1 MKVLILVSLLSV
13 QSEFVKCAKHLRSEL
28 THMSHLR
35 PTCRCHSGLNPVL
48 LILGKDVSF
57 GPSCNVCSCM
67 NSYSTS
73 ILSSYRFI
81 ILAVRIFSL
90 EGSRQVTYKPFL
102 LQVSACGCVRLVGRM
117 HRPLS
122 WDSGRALP
130 VSSGLPIW
138 RTAVLSTPAS
148 SAAAMPAVPPKPTC
162 AIVALSAQL
171 CPCSCR
177 RWNALSKCPINLR

>member
-1 MKVLILVSLLSV
+1 
-13 QSEFVKCAKHLRSEL
+13 
-28 THMSHLR
+28 MSHLR

-81 ILAVRIFSL
+81 ILAVRIFIL

-102 LQVSACGCVRLVGRM
+102 LQVIACRCVRLVGRT

-122 WDSGRALP
+122 RDSRKCSPCLLWASHLENCCAVHSCILCCCHASCASQAHLCHRCTVSSALP
-130 VSSGLPIW
+130 LQLPHQ
-138 RTAVLSTPAS
+138 VE
-148 SAAAMPAVPPKPTC
+148 
-162 AIVALSAQL
+162 
-171 CPCSCR
+171 CS
-177 RWNALSKCPINLR
+177 L